1 MIIPSRNRA
10 LELRR
15 CLEALAL
22 QNHLSF
28 ELIVVDDCSTDS
40 TPAVLRD
47 VGASHRDFRL
57 RSLRNDQHAG
67 ANPSRNR
74 GVVEA
79 GGDLIALTDDDWRRA
94 AWTSPSR
101 DGEMKRGCF

>member
-15 CLEALAL
+15 CLESLAL
-22 QNHLSF
+22 QNHPSF
-28 ELIVVDDCSTDS
+28 KVIVVDDCSTDS
-40 TPAVLRD
+40 TPAVLQE

-57 RSLRNDQHAG
+57 QPLRNDQHTG

-79 GGDLIALTDDDWRRA
+79 RGDLIALTDDDCVPGPDWL
-94 AWTSPSR
+94 
-101 DGEMKRGCF
+101 